1 MLLEYSWP
9 MRWNSRSAPLRST
22 RTGMPGNFAS
32 NDLATRSAADRSI
45 EVYQTTLPSFL
56 AASIRAGV
64 IGSAGGAAAL
74 IGEAKTARPAAP
86 APLRTARRDGFLIA
100 FSLDRVLSF
109 QPVSARQRS
118 GGRCSHTDDPCAT
131 FSSGEVT
138 TRSCVPSA
146 S

>member
-56 AASIRAGV
+56 AASIRGGGV
-64 IGSAGGAAAL
+64 GSARGAAGL
-74 IGEAKTARPAAP
+74 IGRAETARAAAP
-86 APLRTARRDGFLIA
+86 AAFGTAGRDGFLLS
-100 FSLDRVLSF
+100 FSLGRVLAF
-109 QPVSARQRS
+109 QAVSPAQPF

-131 FSSGEVT
+131 FSSGE
-138 TRSCVPSA
+138 
-146 S
+146 